1 MSAISSPC
9 VKTCVIDPA
18 SKLCQGCGRTLQE
31 IAQWS
36 RFSEAER
43 LAIMAT
49 LPGRRSAQDKARDPH
64 FRMGSSAKR

>member
-1 MSAISSPC
+1 MSTISSPC
-9 VKTCVIDPA
+9 IKICVIDPA

-49 LPGRRSAQDKARDPH
+49 LEERLSAQQDGQAPRRSA
-64 FRMGSSAKR
+64 